1 MTWSAQFV
9 AAEKR
14 DGRIAFTLLYTD
26 GKGGSI
32 KREYLA
38 EFVDDAFVQKVATEE
53 IGRITSSDQAA
64 TKLTFAKD
72 AAVPLVTSVV
82 ASQAELDRQAFRA
95 AWMRHQSRQRAVAAG
110 LLSSGDK
117 LVTDAAALVASLFVP
132 AFADEL

>member
-32 KREYLA
+32 KRDYLA
-38 EFVDDAFVQKVATEE
+38 EFVDDDYVRRVATEE
-53 IGRITSSDQAA
+53 IARIESSDAA
-64 TKLTFAKD
+64 PGKLSFAKD
-72 AAVPLVTSVV
+72 AAVPVVTSAV
-82 ASQAELDRQAFRA
+82 ATQLELDRQAFRA

-117 LVTDAAALVASLFVP
+117 LVTDAAALAASLFVP